1 MKTTIVL
8 LVVLCGTA
16 AFGQSIAAGVTGPSM
31 QDIFQPTIHPQ
42 RAAVQSMGKE
52 ENLLQGSTGVYIEH
66 GERPLWEV
74 APPEKAEVPLG
85 DIARAYRKERETG
98 KKAQL
103 VFEK

>member
-1 MKTTIVL
+1 MKTTLVL

-16 AFGQSIAAGVTGPSM
+16 AFGQSIAAAVTGPSM
-31 QDIFQPTIHPQ
+31 QEIFQPTIHPE
-42 RAAVQSMGKE
+42 RASMQSLAKE
-52 ENLLQGSTGVYIEH
+52 ENLLQGSMGVYIEH

-74 APPEKAEVPLG
+74 APKEKPEIPLG

-98 KKAQL
+98 KKAQI